1 MTWLLALAVPLAL
14 ASEGD
19 SPATAPPAAESAPR
33 EPARLLLGGAW
44 TPTGTG
50 ALALQST
57 GSLSGTLAGEL
68 DGLLVP
74 ALRAY
79 GGARLGRTSWLG
91 EASWA
96 QVDLT
101 RRLVDGQT
109 SRRSVGALRLG
120 GRWRRDLWPAPAS
133 PSAVRMSTHAG
144 AHVNVPM
151 VTLTDT
157 AWTEAEATDA
167 EDTVADL
174 RRRVGGGGF
183 DLGVGARAPLLHDP
197 AGAPAL
203 SLGLRAGMML
213 HARAGATTEDGS
225 AVIVALPDV
234 ALTLEWEAR

>member
-1 MTWLLALAVPLAL
+1 MSWLLAATVSLAL
-14 ASEGD
+14 AGEGE
-19 SPATAPPAAESAPR
+19 APPPQAP
-33 EPARLLLGGAW
+33 EQGAPQARVLLGGAW

-79 GGARLGRTSWLG
+79 GGVRRGRTSWLG

-96 QVDLT
+96 QVDVT
-101 RRLVDGQT
+101 RRLVSGDSST
-109 SRRSVGALRLG
+109 RSVGALRLG
-120 GRWRRDLWPAPAS
+120 GRWRRDLWPRPPGGS
-133 PSAVRMSTHAG
+133 EVRMSAHAG
-144 AHVNVPM
+144 AHGNVPL
-151 VTLTDT
+151 VSLRDT
-157 AWTEAEATDA
+157 AWTEAEALDA
-167 EDTVADL
+167 ENTVADL
-174 RRRVGGGGF
+174 RRRVGGGGLDF
-183 DLGVGARAPLLHDP
+183 GVGARAPVLHDD

-203 SLGLRAGMML
+203 TLGLRAGMMI

-225 AVIVALPDV
+225 AVFVALPDV